1 MLGRLK
7 MSVDEVIAAYKTVMG
22 QVFVNKAP
30 FYSMIS
36 SNSLLDRGYYYDST
50 PLVNAIKDIVRKSGQ
65 DPEVKLNIND
75 PVNPPKKD
83 CKV

>member
-30 FYSMIS
+30 FYEMIGS
-36 SNSLLDRGYYYDST
+36 GSLLDRGYYYDST
-50 PLVNAIKDIVRKSGQ
+50 PLVNSIKAIVKKSGQ

-75 PVNPPKKD
+75 PVNPPKND

>member
-7 MSVDEVIAAYKTVMG
+7 MTVDEVIAAYKKVMG
-22 QVFVNKAP
+22 QVFVNKASYVTLIGRG
-30 FYSMIS
+30 FYY
-36 SNSLLDRGYYYDST
+36 GAA
-50 PLVNAIKDIVRKSGQ
+50 PLEEAIKDIVRKRGE

-75 PVNPPKKD
+75 AANPPKDD